1 LASVRPG
8 GNMVR
13 ILSRALALA
22 FAVTLVGV
30 IAVLAVR
37 AARPFEDVKPPER
50 EALVEQPMQK
60 SAVPAGWIWI
70 DQADGFSVYAPPGTT
85 FHRVQGIDSQ
95 GGESNGPDF
104 AFGYYLGFYP
114 QGLHED
120 GEPKYVEEPVVI
132 DGRHGII
139 QRTVLAADRVKDGRR
154 HYSRLLLR
162 NAIYHYDYPGTWETL
177 DLYGRAA
184 SPEAQSQMEQVWR
197 SIRFD
202 RREVKD
208 LAPAPRN

>member
-1 LASVRPG
+1 
-8 GNMVR
+8 MVR
-13 ILSRALALA
+13 ILSRSLALV
-22 FAVTLVGV
+22 FAVALVGV

-37 AARPFEDVKPPER
+37 AARPLEDVKPPEH
-50 EALVEQPMQK
+50 EALIEQPMNK
-60 SAVPAGWIWI
+60 PDIPAGWIWI
-70 DQADGFSVYAPPGTT
+70 DQADGFSVYAPPGTAY
-85 FHRVQGIDSQ
+85 HRDHGIDWA
-95 GGESNGPDF
+95 GGHFDAPDF
-104 AFGYYLGFYP
+104 SFGYYLGHFP

-139 QRTVLAADRVKDGRR
+139 QRTVLPADHIKDGRR

-162 NAIYHYDYPGTWETL
+162 SAIYHYDYPGTWEAL

-184 SPEAQSQMEQVWR
+184 SPEAQNQMEQVWR

-208 LAPAPRN
+208 LAPAPKI